1 MHYNSYPRPNMSNL
15 HTDDRFHF
23 LVSVPVLSA
32 AEDYATAWT
41 LQYVTA
47 SSMYQ
52 DISKGTNLILEML
65 SVTLPGDMSRC
76 ALICFYT
83 HELMNSH
90 LDQAMSDI
98 EGNSG

>member
-52 DISKGTNLILEML
+52 NISKGTNLILEML
-65 SVTLPGDMSRC
+65 SRC